1 MPPLA
6 LISLTASLKPATSAS
21 PYAAAV
27 PELVVMDP
35 SVMVSLLAA
44 LPLELLE
51 SSMLPPEQ
59 AARDIDMAPAAI
71 RATHLAENFAFIPF
85 FLFSLKMPHIPLN
98 AHHESRSCSS
108 QSRARNHG
116 DRLWQS
122 PVLYVHS
129 DCSL

>member
-6 LISLTASLKPATSAS
+6 LISSTASLKPATSAS

-27 PELVVMDP
+27 PELVVTEP

-51 SSMLPPEQ
+51 
-59 AARDIDMAPAAI
+59 ARDIDIAPAAI

-85 FLFSLKMPHIPLN
+85 FLFS
-98 AHHESRSCSS
+98 
-108 QSRARNHG
+108 
-116 DRLWQS
+116 
-122 PVLYVHS
+122 
-129 DCSL
+129 

>member
-1 MPPLA
+1 MVGPTTPSTLLSPASLLKALEASVASPLSSMDSSLTFLPLMPPLA
-6 LISLTASLKPATSAS
+6 LISSTASWKPATSAS

-27 PELVVMDP
+27 PELVVTEP

-59 AARDIDMAPAAI
+59 AARDIDIAPAAI

-85 FLFSLKMPHIPLN
+85 FLFS
-98 AHHESRSCSS
+98 
-108 QSRARNHG
+108 
-116 DRLWQS
+116 
-122 PVLYVHS
+122 
-129 DCSL
+129 